1 MDDSGQSRLGLTA
14 SRLPGLDAE
23 SVIVVAGGGGAI
35 GSHLAQTLVGMGV
48 KTAILGRSQKRLA
61 AVQVSVE
68 NHDLL
73 HSVVC
78 DISRQEDCVAAI
90 AEVERHFGSITG
102 LVNSA
107 AVSDAGVAFKDVSHE
122 NVDRIFGINLV
133 GPIMLSQAVFPA
145 LERSGGGSIVHI
157 GSVEAYRANP
167 GKLLYGTAKAA
178 LLRIVSQLAI
188 EGGSH
193 GIRVNC
199 VSAGQTP
206 TPLLS
211 YEAAAGA
218 QAEQP
223 NSGSSGVSAD
233 VVPLGRRGVLDDYVG
248 PVLFLLSDLSSY
260 VTGKDVPAEGG
271 ILNRRI
277 R

>member
-1 MDDSGQSRLGLTA
+1 MSDAELNRLGLTD
-14 SRLPGLDAE
+14 SRLPGLDAD
-23 SVIVVAGGGGAI
+23 SVVVVAGGGGAI
-35 GSHLAQTLVGMGV
+35 GRHLAETLVGMGV
-48 KTAILGRSQKRLA
+48 RTAILGRSEKRLA
-61 AVQVSVE
+61 DVHASVSGS
-68 NHDLL
+68 DLL

-78 DISRQEDCVAAI
+78 DISRQDDCVNATE
-90 AEVERHFGSITG
+90 EVEKHFGRITG

-122 NVDRIFGINLV
+122 NIDRIFGINLV

-178 LLRIVSQLAI
+178 LLRVVSQLAI
-188 EGGSH
+188 EGGPQ

-211 YEAAAGA
+211 FEAPAGA
-218 QAEQP
+218 QAQQP
-223 NSGSSGVSAD
+223 KSGSSSVTAD
-233 VVPLGRRGVLDDYVG
+233 IVPLGRRGVLDDYVG

>member
-1 MDDSGQSRLGLTA
+1 MGDESNRLGLTA
-14 SRLPGLDAE
+14 SRLPGLDEE
-23 SVIVVAGGGGAI
+23 SVVVVAGGGGAI

-48 KTAILGRSQKRLA
+48 RTAILGRSEQRLA
-61 AVQVSVE
+61 DVKASVD
-68 NHDLL
+68 NPDLL
-73 HSVVC
+73 HTAVC
-78 DISRQEDCVAAI
+78 DIARQDDCVAAVADI
-90 AEVERHFGSITG
+90 EKHFGRITG

-107 AVSDAGVAFKDVSHE
+107 AVSDAGVAFKDVTHD
-122 NVDRIFGINLV
+122 NIDRIFRINLI

-167 GKLLYGTAKAA
+167 GKLLYGTTKAA
-178 LLRIVSQLAI
+178 LLRVVSQLAI
-188 EGGSH
+188 EGGPQ

-211 YEAAAGA
+211 FEAPAGA
-218 QAEQP
+218 KAQLPSA
-223 NSGSSGVSAD
+223 GSSGVSAETI
-233 VVPLGRRGVLDDYVG
+233 PLRRRGVLDDYVG